1 MSELEIAQEK
11 FYRATGF
18 LAPGK
23 DEPAAMCGQMD
34 FNREEVR
41 RMLWSAWRVKD
52 TEIAAL
58 ESERAKIRGLEIDR
72 DKWKWEY
79 ANLVEFAN
87 DYEKR
92 AEQAEARVG
101 RLAEKLSIIAQGLA
115 AYEHASSGDDRRWS
129 YQTAMEGIAENP
141 DALVWLSQVKEQAR
155 REAFLEAVK
164 IAMEAGI
171 SGGSE
176 EWSRGVAT
184 AKACLAGLFSARAT
198 PSEGSGK
205 GGA

>member
-58 ESERAKIRGLEIDR
+58 L
-72 DKWKWEY
+72 
-79 ANLVEFAN
+79 
-87 DYEKR
+87 
-92 AEQAEARVG
+92 ARV
-101 RLAEKLSIIAQGLA
+101 IALQIDVDH
-115 AYEHASSGDDRRWS
+115 EHAHGMN
-129 YQTAMEGIAENP
+129 Y
-141 DALVWLSQVKEQAR
+141 ALVKEQAR
-155 REAFLEAVK
+155 REAFLEAKK
-164 IAMEAGI
+164 IAIGQTCEKIHSRDECQICDTGYGIADAIEREA
-171 SGGSE
+171 
-176 EWSRGVAT
+176 T
-184 AKACLAGLFSARAT
+184 L
-198 PSEGSGK
+198 SEGSGE
-205 GGA
+205 GG